1 MSVNLKILVVEPNY
15 LGGMSFSKKPEPTL
29 GMLGVR
35 PFWAHTLLGV
45 LRNTPMGSGFYIRA
59 QRAWIQATRLDLFFT
74 SNEFEHLIR
83 AQHSPEN
90 VFRNLC

>member
-1 MSVNLKILVVEPNY
+1 MSVNLKVLVVKPNS
-15 LGGMSFSKKPEPTL
+15 LGDMSFNKKPEPML

-45 LRNTPMGSGFYIRA
+45 LLNTPMGSGFYIQA

-74 SNEFEHLIR
+74 SNEFEHLVR
-83 AQHSPEN
+83 A
-90 VFRNLC
+90 